1 MRGRCRSSEQAST
14 FGAPGPSEA
23 VRGHHDP
30 ADRTPDDLAGQALG
44 LHATGMAAMQGVGA
58 VLAGTL
64 AQLTSPATA
73 MTLMAVASVT
83 VTLCLAGLGRR
94 DERRP
99 AAPGTRPGALPEPA
113 ATD

>member
-1 MRGRCRSSEQAST
+1 MST
-14 FGAPGPSEA
+14 FWAPGPSEA

-73 MTLMAVASVT
+73 MTMMAAASVT
-83 VTLCLAGLGRR
+83 VTLSLAVLGRR
-94 DERRP
+94 
-99 AAPGTRPGALPEPA
+99 GTRQPADRGTHPGVLPEPA